1 MSLSV
6 KESKMSRMEES
17 TGTEKKKKAALMSL
31 GLGGQTQI
39 KTTADLTGNI
49 FSLKVMQQL

>member
-17 TGTEKKKKAALMSL
+17 AGTEKKKKKKR
-31 GLGGQTQI
+31 QP
-39 KTTADLTGNI
+39 
-49 FSLKVMQQL
+49 